1 MLFIGENNT
10 IQNLAKEK
18 PKRKITH
25 AALAKKKHKTKR
37 RSRFYMQRGCVTAKA
52 FIRIR

>member
-25 AALAKKKHKTKR
+25 AALAKKNTKPKEGVDSTCR
-37 RSRFYMQRGCVTAKA
+37 EDV
-52 FIRIR
+52 